1 MQIIIQKELEKS
13 TEILQENL
21 ILKTQNFLSKL
32 DIFKK
37 LKKKRIVSTLVFLVS
52 KTRAK
57 NPTYVSQ
64 KTFKRR
70 ADLLLIEEE
79 GKKHYFYIKELNT
92 FMFMN

>member
-37 LKKKRIVSTLVFLVS
+37 LKKKKNCIDISVFGFENKS
-52 KTRAK
+52 KKSNLCVTK
-57 NPTYVSQ
+57 NFQ
-64 KTFKRR
+64 K
-70 ADLLLIEEE
+70 AC
-79 GKKHYFYIKELNT
+79 
-92 FMFMN
+92 